1 MILLSLLNSAEKIVV
16 TLNEK
21 RTLDDGYY
29 LFQFTHMT
37 TREVINKIYQ
47 FLEDESDFQDRFNE
61 FTIDTATVFSGAS
74 IGQWIYKVYEQ
85 VSSSNTDPDGLNMV
99 ERGIMK
105 LLPVSSFAFEEYT
118 GTTSF
123 KQYEG

>member
-1 MILLSLLNSAEKIVV
+1 MILLSLSNSDDKIVV

-21 RTLDDGYY
+21 RTLPDGYY

-37 TREVINKIYQ
+37 TREVVNIIYQ
-47 FLEDESDFQDRFNE
+47 FLEDESGFQDRFNE
-61 FTIDTATVFSGAS
+61 FQIDTATIFSGAS

-85 VSSSNTDPDGLNMV
+85 VSSSNTDPAGLNMV

-105 LLPVSSFAFEEYT
+105 LLPSFAFEEYT
-118 GTTSF
+118 GTTTF
-123 KQYEG
+123 KTYEG